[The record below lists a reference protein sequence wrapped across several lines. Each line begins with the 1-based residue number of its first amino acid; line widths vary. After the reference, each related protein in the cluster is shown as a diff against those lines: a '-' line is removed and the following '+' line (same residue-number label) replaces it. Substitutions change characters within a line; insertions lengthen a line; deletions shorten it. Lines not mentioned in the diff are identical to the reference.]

1 MKPKLSE
8 VMPASLGQDKKF
20 VALAKALDAQLEKL
34 SGEVKQTLFIPRLD
48 ELSGKVLDLLA
59 WGWHVDNFTPIGL
72 SDEIKRNLIRNSIAH
87 HKRLGTRAAVEDVCA
102 AFGNKIDSIEEW
114 FETSDL
120 EPYTFRL
127 TAQISEV
134 GNNLDDFVKRIWSA
148 KNVRSWMILRL
159 KKLVNFKAYTGIGE
173 HRFGKIS
180 IGRIDKVTISPQKTI
195 DELNGRKFIIE
206 PGKVTIV
213 RDGEETIISPDSP
226 SDYLQLK
233 LAFPSG
239 SRTIT
244 FKNPRQDLTS
254 TDIQDVANYAID
266 NDLLLRSNDTADDL
280 TSAKLITIVTQD
292 LDLTPYQ
299 GG

>member
-20 VALAKALDAQLEKL
+20 VALAKALDLQLEKL

-59 WGWHVDNFTPIGL
+59 WQLHVDNYTPIGL
-72 SDEIKRNLIRNSIAH
+72 SDETKRNLIRNSIAH
-87 HKRLGTRAAVEDVCA
+87 HKRKGTRAAVEEVCA
-102 AFGNKIDSIEEW
+102 AFGNKVDLEEW

-120 EPYTFRL
+120 EPYWFRL
-127 TAQISEV
+127 TAQLSEV

-148 KNVRSWMILRL
+148 KNVRSHLILRL

-173 HRFGKIS
+173 HRYGKIS
-180 IGRIDKVTISPQKTI
+180 INRWDKVTISPNKTI

-206 PGKVTIV
+206 PGKVTVV
-213 RDGEETIISPDSP
+213 RDGEETIITPDFP

-244 FKNPRQDLTS
+244 FKNPRQDLTAA
-254 TDIQDVANYAID
+254 DIQDVADYAID

-280 TSAKLITIVTQD
+280 TSAKLITIITQD